1 MTLDPEMIRSFVAP
15 LVAPLDLDVYDV
27 EITGSG
33 PARAVRVV
41 VERSDATAGSGVDLD
56 RITDATRLLS
66 PELSASGLL
75 RDSDVLEVSS
85 PGLERT
91 LRRPEHFQAAIGE
104 QVSVKHTHAGE
115 TVRERGVV
123 TAADADGFELATDD
137 GANRR
142 IAYADVAACR
152 TLFEWGPA
160 PRPGRGSKPGKGGA
174 NRAKGSR
181 PKETSRS

>member
-1 MTLDPEMIRSFVAP
+1 MTLDPEAIRAFVAP
-15 LVAPLDLDVYDV
+15 IVARLDLAVYDIEV
-27 EITGSG
+27 TGAG
-33 PARAVRVV
+33 HARAVRVV
-41 VERSDATAGSGVDLD
+41 VERADASAGEGVDLD

-66 PELSASGLL
+66 PELAGAQLL

-91 LRRPEHFQAAIGE
+91 LRRPEHFQAAVGE
-104 QVSVKHTHAGE
+104 QVSVKHVVDGE
-115 TVRERGVV
+115 TVRERGAVV
-123 TAADADGFELATDD
+123 AADSDGFELETDD
-137 GANRR
+137 GTRHR
-142 IAYADVAACR
+142 IAYADITTCR

-174 NRAKGSR
+174 GRAKGSR